1 MEVLGYMGA
10 LIMGLVLGALGGGGS
25 ILTVPIL
32 VYLFRLEPVTATG
45 ISLFVVGATSAAGI
59 LSHHRQG
66 NVAWRTAALFGSAS
80 IISVFIT
87 RRWVVPAIPDPI
99 VHIGDLT
106 LDRGT
111 AILSLFAVVMVL
123 SAWSMIRGRK
133 EDDIPRKA
141 GGTVHLV
148 LTGLLV
154 GVLTGILGAGG
165 GFLIVPALVLA
176 AGLDMKQAVGT
187 SLIIIAAKSLIGFTG
202 DLKGNEAIDW
212 NFLLFF
218 SVVAI
223 AGIITVN
230 AFIGFL
236 GDRDVHLADH
246 IGMLLPFLAL
256 AIIGIVLGVRWS
268 ERIPSAKLRP
278 AFGRFVLV
286 MGIYII
292 IRELYNMG

>member
-1 MEVLGYMGA
+1 MEILGYMGA

-187 SLIIIAAKSLIGFTG
+187 SLL
-202 DLKGNEAIDW
+202 
-212 NFLLFF
+212 
-218 SVVAI
+218 
-223 AGIITVN
+223 IITVN